1 MKNFTE
7 VLSEAKK
14 MQKKMQEV
22 QEKLK
27 TIEAEG
33 IAGGDTVK
41 VVLNGEYELF
51 MLNLNKKKVDKTK
64 KINKPSLPV
73 FNKRPSRK
81 KYKKHINALCTKHR
95 IKNVFFII
103 NYTCTYTCMYM

>member
-41 VVLNGEYELF
+41 VVLNGEYELIK
-51 MLNLNKKKVDKTK
+51 LKIDEKILKEKGEIVEDLITAAHNDAKQKLKIKTSEEISKITGGINL
-64 KINKPSLPV
+64 PPG
-73 FNKRPSRK
+73 FNFP
-81 KYKKHINALCTKHR
+81 
-95 IKNVFFII
+95 F
-103 NYTCTYTCMYM
+103 

>member
-7 VLSEAKK
+7 VLTEAKK

-41 VVLNGEYELF
+41 VVLNGEYELIK
-51 MLNLNKKKVDKTK
+51 LKIDEKILKEKGEIVEDLITAAHNDAKQKLKIKTEEISKITGGVNL
-64 KINKPSLPV
+64 PPG
-73 FNKRPSRK
+73 FNFP
-81 KYKKHINALCTKHR
+81 
-95 IKNVFFII
+95 F
-103 NYTCTYTCMYM
+103 

>member
-41 VVLNGEYELF
+41 VVLNGEYELIK
-51 MLNLNKKKVDKTK
+51 LKIDEKILKEKGEIVEDLITAAHNDAKQKLKIKTSEEISKITGGVNL
-64 KINKPSLPV
+64 PPG
-73 FNKRPSRK
+73 FNFP
-81 KYKKHINALCTKHR
+81 
-95 IKNVFFII
+95 F
-103 NYTCTYTCMYM
+103 

>member
-33 IAGGDTVK
+33 IAGGDAVK
-41 VVLNGEYELF
+41 VILNGEYELIK
-51 MLNLNKKKVDKTK
+51 LKIDDKILKEKGEIVEDLITAAHNDAKQKLKTK
-64 KINKPSLPV
+64 TSEEISKITGGINLPPG
-73 FNKRPSRK
+73 FNFP
-81 KYKKHINALCTKHR
+81 
-95 IKNVFFII
+95 F
-103 NYTCTYTCMYM
+103 

>member
-7 VLSEAKK
+7 VLTEAKK

-41 VVLNGEYELF
+41 VVLNGEYELIK
-51 MLNLNKKKVDKTK
+51 LKIDEKILKEKGEIVEDLITAAHNDAKQKLKIKTSEEISKITGGVNL
-64 KINKPSLPV
+64 PPG
-73 FNKRPSRK
+73 FNFP
-81 KYKKHINALCTKHR
+81 
-95 IKNVFFII
+95 F
-103 NYTCTYTCMYM
+103 

>member
-27 TIEAEG
+27 TIEEEW
-33 IAGGDTVK
+33 VK
-41 VVLNGEYELF
+41 NNFQISEKQVEN
-51 MLNLNKKKVDKTK
+51 
-64 KINKPSLPV
+64 
-73 FNKRPSRK
+73 
-81 KYKKHINALCTKHR
+81 
-95 IKNVFFII
+95 II
-103 NYTCTYTCMYM
+103 NY

>member
-41 VVLNGEYELF
+41 VVLNGEYELIK
-51 MLNLNKKKVDKTK
+51 LKIDEKILKEKGEIVEDLITAAHNDAKQKLKIKTSEEISKITGGINLPPGFKF
-64 KINKPSLPV
+64 P
-73 FNKRPSRK
+73 
-81 KYKKHINALCTKHR
+81 Y
-95 IKNVFFII
+95 
-103 NYTCTYTCMYM
+103 